1 MNDKCNTN
9 CLISE
14 KGEYS
19 VKTKYT
25 QEYITLLKATI

>member
-1 MNDKCNTN
+1 MNDKRNAN

-14 KGEYS
+14 KSEYS

-25 QEYITLLKATI
+25 QDYITLLKATI